1 MTQGQADGLG
11 KGVEPVAPFDLEALR
26 EASRSLGE
34 PEWLLEARKDHLLR
48 FGETPPAPGRYSRL
62 NLNWKRL
69 SAAPPSS
76 SLTAPSGVVGL
87 ASMKAMSQSV
97 HPLGEVLRGDRTFFD
112 RLPLPDTTWDHLVMA
127 GWQNGYYLKKPVG
140 HSDEGVAYLALEA
153 AGGLVLEPLFLEVG
167 EREEFSLFLHFR
179 DLSEADSFRVSTLG
193 MRIADGAKLKLFLL
207 HEGNASH
214 HHLSASF
221 KVGKDAAVEIFSAWM
236 GGRWRV
242 ARMKADLTAPGASW
256 TESHL
261 VFSTGREHFDLDSR
275 VRMLEHHTRSDVQV
289 KTVAAGASR
298 AIFTGNLLMEK
309 EANFSEALL
318 SDHVLLLSPQARAD
332 SVPGL
337 EIKALDVKA
346 SHAASV
352 GQVDE
357 EQLYYLESRGLSPE
371 QARRLLVVGF
381 LESLFGRAP
390 FAFVPLILDPLLE
403 NRVSL

>member
-1 MTQGQADGLG
+1 MTQGQANGLG
-11 KGVEPVAPFDLEALR
+11 KGVEPVAPFDLETLR
-26 EASRSLGE
+26 ELSRSLGE

-48 FGETPPAPGRYSRL
+48 FGERPPALGRYSRL

-69 SAAPPSS
+69 PPAAPSF
-76 SLTAPSGVVGL
+76 SLAAPSGIAGL
-87 ASMKAMSQSV
+87 APAKTVSRLV
-97 HPLGEVLRGDRTFFD
+97 HPLGEALSGDRSLFG
-112 RLPLPDTTWDHLVMA
+112 RVSMPDTAWDHLVMA
-127 GWQNGYYLKKPVG
+127 GWQNGFYLRRPSG
-140 HSDEGVAYLALEA
+140 QANGGVAYLALET

-167 EREEFSLFLHFR
+167 EREELSLFLHFK
-179 DLSEADSFRVSTLG
+179 DLAEADSLRVSTLG
-193 MRIADGAKLKLFLL
+193 MRVADGARLKLFLL
-207 HEGNASH
+207 HEGNTSH

-236 GGRWRV
+236 GGRWAV
-242 ARMKADLTAPGASW
+242 TRMQAELTAPGASW

-261 VFSTGREHFDLDSR
+261 VITTGKEHFDLDSR
-275 VRMLEHHTRSDVQV
+275 VRMLDHHTRSDVQV
-289 KTVAAGASR
+289 KTVAAGSSR

-309 EANFSEALL
+309 EANLSEAIL

-332 SVPGL
+332 SIPGL

-371 QARRLLVVGF
+371 HARRLLVVGF
-381 LESLFGRAP
+381 LESLFERAP
-390 FAFVPLILDPLLE
+390 FALVPQILDPLLE